1 MNAYEK
7 VKTARSGK
15 RPTGSDYI
23 INIFKNFI
31 ELHGDRRFSDDTAV
45 IGGIG
50 SLKGKPVTVI
60 TIEKSHSAKKRL
72 RSHFGTPAS
81 KIGRASCRERV

>member
-15 RPTGSDYI
+15 RPTGGDYI

-31 ELHGDRRFSDDTAV
+31 ELHGDRRFSDDM
-45 IGGIG
+45 
-50 SLKGKPVTVI
+50 P
-60 TIEKSHSAKKRL
+60 
-72 RSHFGTPAS
+72 
-81 KIGRASCRERV
+81 